1 MTFSGWLTIVLFAV
15 VLTALALPLG
25 RYMAGV
31 YTGQRVFLS
40 PLLAG
45 PERFLYA
52 LLRVDP
58 EREQDWKA
66 YAKSLLIFSLAGWL
80 LLYFILRT
88 QTLWDFTGLNP
99 TGFHSAPWNVTFN
112 TVSSFM
118 TNTNWQ
124 YYSGETTMS
133 YFSQMA
139 GLTVQNW
146 LSAGVGIVVAIAL
159 IRGIVGPAPRRDG
172 VAGKSLGN
180 FWQDLVRTILYVLG
194 PLSVLAALVLV
205 SQGVL
210 QNLSN
215 YLTAHTITGLEQRIA
230 MGPAASQEAIKM
242 LGTNGGGFFNVN
254 SAHPFEN
261 PTAFTNFFEM
271 LLVLIIPAALIF
283 TYGRMASSRRQ
294 GYAIYGAVLLMFL
307 GAVCVAYIAE
317 AHGSPAQHAAGLHTA
332 AIHGSTGGN
341 MEGKEQRFGIAGS
354 ALFDVVTTVTSC
366 GAVNSALESFTG
378 IGGAVPF
385 ANLSAS
391 EVIFGGVGTGLYSI
405 LLYVL
410 LAVFIGGLMVGR
422 TPEWLG
428 KKLEAREVKL
438 AGLGILITPL
448 AALFCTAMATAS
460 KSGRASI
467 SEAALSKAGANT
479 PQGFSETFYAYLSQA
494 NNNGS
499 AFAGYTGFVQP
510 NAGSMGSH
518 GITFANLLGGF
529 DMVFARYAPILF
541 ALAVAGALAG
551 KRITPAG
558 LGTMRTDNPTFAVLL
573 IGVIVLVGALTF
585 FPALLLGPIV
595 QGLTTHLY

>member
-1 MTFSGWLTIVLFAV
+1 VTFWGWFTIVAFMV
-15 VLTALALPLG
+15 VLTVLALPFG
-25 RYMAGV
+25 RYMARV
-31 YTGQRVFLS
+31 YSGERVFLT
-40 PLLAG
+40 PIFAG
-45 PERFLYA
+45 PERFLYSI
-52 LLRVDP
+52 LRVDP
-58 EREQDWKA
+58 ERGQDWKA
-66 YAKSLLIFSLAGWL
+66 YAKSLIVFSLFGWIV
-80 LLYFILRT
+80 LYAILRS
-88 QTLWDFTGLNP
+88 QTLWNWTGLNP
-99 TGFHSAPWNVTFN
+99 QHFKSGTWNVTFN

-124 YYSGETTMS
+124 YYGGETTLS

-146 LSAGVGIVVAIAL
+146 LSAGVGIVVAVAL
-159 IRGIVGPAPRRDG
+159 VRGIIGRS
-172 VAGKSLGN
+172 GKSIGN
-180 FWQDLVRTILYVLG
+180 FWQDMVRTVLYVLS
-194 PLSVLAALVLV
+194 PIAVLGAIVLM
-205 SQGVL
+205 SQGVI
-210 QNLSN
+210 QNFSH
-215 YLTAHTITGLEQRIA
+215 YLTAHSVTGITQSIA
-230 MGPAASQEAIKM
+230 MGPVASQEVIKE
-242 LGTNGGGFFNVN
+242 LGTNGGGFFNTN

-283 TYGRMASSRRQ
+283 MYGRMTGNRRQ
-294 GYAIYGAVLLMFL
+294 GYAIYATVAIMFL
-307 GAVCVAYIAE
+307 GAVAVAYIAE
-317 AHGSPAQHAAGLHTA
+317 AHGTPAQHAAGLHT
-332 AIHGSTGGN
+332 HVFQGSSGGN
-341 MEGKEQRFGIAGS
+341 LEGKEQRFGIAGS
-354 ALFDVVTTVTSC
+354 ALFDTITTVTSC
-366 GAVNSALESFTG
+366 GAVNSAIESYTG

-428 KKLEAREVKL
+428 KKLGAREIKL

-448 AALFCTAMATAS
+448 AALFCTALATADHA
-460 KSGRASI
+460 GRVSI
-467 SEAALSKAGANT
+467 SKAAKG

-499 AFAGYTGFVQP
+499 AFAGYAGYIQP
-510 NAGSMGSH
+510 HAGNAGAH
-518 GITFANLLGGF
+518 GIKFADLLGGF

-551 KRITPAG
+551 KRFTPPG
-558 LGTMRTDNPTFAVLL
+558 LGTMRTDNGTFVVLL
-573 IGVIVLVGALTF
+573 IGVIILVGALTF

-595 QGLTTHLY
+595 QGLTAHLY

>member
-1 MTFSGWLTIVLFAV
+1 VTFAGWLTIVLFAV
-15 VLTALALPLG
+15 LLTAFALPLG
-25 RYMAGV
+25 TYMSRV
-31 YTGQRVFLS
+31 YTGERVFLT
-40 PLLAG
+40 PLFAW
-45 PERFLYA
+45 PERFLYSV
-52 LLRVDP
+52 LRVDP
-58 EREQDWKA
+58 KREQDWKS
-66 YAKSLLIFSLAGWL
+66 YAKSLIVFSLAGWL
-80 LLYFILRT
+80 LLYAILRT
-88 QTLWDFTGLNP
+88 QNAFYVPHALNP
-99 TGFHSAPWNVTFN
+99 LGFHSAPWNVTFN

-133 YFSQMA
+133 YLSQMI

-146 LSAGVGIVVAIAL
+146 LSAGVGIAVAVAL
-159 IRGIVGPAPRRDG
+159 IRGIVGRS
-172 VAGKSLGN
+172 GKSIGN
-180 FWQDLVRTILYVLG
+180 FWQDLVRTVLYVLT
-194 PLSVLAALVLV
+194 PLSVIAAIVLV
-205 SQGVL
+205 SQGVVA
-210 QNLSN
+210 NLSN
-215 YLTAHTITGLEQRIA
+215 YLTVHTITGLTQSIA
-230 MGPAASQEAIKM
+230 MGPTASQEAIKL
-242 LGTNGGGFFNVN
+242 LGTNGGGFFNTN

-271 LLVLIIPAALIF
+271 LLVLIIPAALVF
-283 TYGRMASSRRQ
+283 TYGRMTGNRRQ
-294 GYAIYGAVLLMFL
+294 GFAIYATMMVMFL
-307 GAVCVAYIAE
+307 GAASVAYIAE
-317 AHGSPAQHAAGLHTA
+317 AHGSPAQHVAGLHTHVIA
-332 AIHGSTGGN
+332 GSTGGN

-428 KKLEAREVKL
+428 KKLEAREIKL

-448 AALFCTAMATAS
+448 AALFCTALATAS
-460 KSGRASI
+460 SSGRRSI
-467 SEAALSKAGANT
+467 SEVALSKAGGNT

-499 AFAGYTGFVQP
+499 AFAGYTGFIQP
-510 NAGSMGSH
+510 NAGSVGSH
-518 GITFANLLGGF
+518 GITFADLLGGF
-529 DMVFARYAPILF
+529 DMIFARYAPILF

-551 KRITPAG
+551 KRVTPAG
-558 LGTMRTDNPTFAVLL
+558 LGTMRTDNPTFVVLL